1 MAWMRR
7 YRLVLALAMLLT
19 VGGVLV
25 LNQCSVRSGGGEVT
39 VGGERPDAAADG
51 GAQPDRDADAD
62 AGAER
67 ETEDGEGEADAAGP
81 GPADGG
87 PGDGE
92 PAPAPQDPAAGPGA
106 APAGL
111 TADQRGF
118 VAALSDTSEVPAGTD
133 PAAVL
138 ELGTEACDR
147 LGYLGRHATE
157 EETVA
162 ALRDGEIPQAA
173 AAITHLCPEYGDLF
187 DRAQEEEEEETADR

>member
-1 MAWMRR
+1 MRR
-7 YRLVLALAMLLT
+7 YRLALALAMLLA

-25 LNQCSVRSGGGEVT
+25 LNQCSARGGGGEVT
-39 VGGERPDAAADG
+39 VGGERPDAEADG
-51 GAQPDRDADAD
+51 APRTDPDAD
-62 AGAER
+62 AGAAR
-67 ETEDGEGEADAAGP
+67 ETENGEGEDGP
-81 GPADGG
+81 GPADDG

-92 PAPAPQDPAAGPGA
+92 PAPAPQDPPAAGPGT

-118 VAALSDTSEVPAGTD
+118 VAALSDTPEVPPGTD

-173 AAITHLCPEYGDLF
+173 AAITHLCPEYGDLL
-187 DRAQEEEEEETADR
+187 DRAQEAEEEEEETADR